1 MTDVP
6 WYAYLLILFLPLL
19 INTVVGIYIQLVL
32 KRINRQEGKAPWSY
46 KKTLLNAVIIGAPM
60 GALTQMLL
68 QSALSPYMYLG
79 EENQWNLVIFAAVF
93 SPWLIMSGYSAAL
106 WYTKKKGHTMLYE
119 YLRIRH
125 AEIDYPDEDSDFT
138 VKNYHDSSLNGNDIK
153 EE

>member
-1 MTDVP
+1 MTTVP

-32 KRINRQEGKAPWSY
+32 KRINRQESKPPWTY

-68 QSALSPYMYLG
+68 QETLSPYMYISDTS
-79 EENQWNLVIFAAVF
+79 QWNLVIFAAVF
-93 SPWLIMSGYSAAL
+93 SPWLIMSGYSASL
-106 WYTKKKGHTMLYE
+106 WYTKKKGYTMLYE

-125 AEIDYPDEDSDFT
+125 AKIDYPDEDSDFT
-138 VKNYHDSSLNGNDIK
+138 IKHYHEKHDIR